1 MTEGT
6 GHRREDEIDLERTDQ
21 TRTTYTDQEGT
32 DQVGTP
38 GHDDRSVVIHEERAE
53 LGTEL
58 HESGRVKVRKHVE
71 TYPVEEVVPR
81 SIEHAD
87 TSERVAATEGDS
99 GEVETL
105 EDGSVSIPIFE
116 EVLVVTKRLVVRER
130 VIVRKRTV
138 VDEYRL
144 QTDLRREHATVE
156 TDGDVEVAG
165 AEGLTGTGTS
175 AGTGTAGTTGTT
187 APVGEPGVPSTDTVA
202 VDTTDPAYHERGD
215 DAGAYGQRYD
225 DRPPGSV

>member
-1 MTEGT
+1 MTETPGNRREDDLDLDRTDETRTSYTEGT
-6 GHRREDEIDLERTDQ
+6 A
-21 TRTTYTDQEGT
+21 GT
-32 DQVGTP
+32 DDVRGS
-38 GHDDRSVVIHEERAE
+38 GYDDASVVIHEERAQ
-53 LGTEL
+53 LGTEV

-71 TYPVEEVVPR
+71 TYPVEETVPR

-144 QTDLRREHATVE
+144 QTDLRREHATIE
-156 TDGDVEVAG
+156 TDGDVEVDG
-165 AEGLTGTGTS
+165 AVGGGTGTGGVV
-175 AGTGTAGTTGTT
+175 GT
-187 APVGEPGVPSTDTVA
+187 PGVPSTDTRA
-202 VDTTDPAYHERGD
+202 VDTTGTAYD
-215 DAGAYGQRYD
+215 DDRRDDGTYGQRYD
-225 DRPPGSV
+225 DRPPGAV